1 MNIINIIKGILIDN
15 AFVMSFM
22 FIALGVFISGIIS
35 KYVFKGK
42 LPTSAVA
49 IVVGLIAA
57 YIGGSITGGSITG
70 GSNGIA
76 DIEMFTGIGI
86 LGGSSLRDFAIISTA
101 YGASLTELKRSGLI
115 GALSLIVG
123 GTFAFILGTC
133 FAVVF
138 GYTNPDEITTIAA
151 GTVTFITGAVT
162 GSAVGASSD
171 IIALSIAIG
180 VVKSIVVM
188 IATPLL
194 AKRMKLDNFRSAM
207 VYGGIMGTTSGVSAG
222 LAATDQRLVPYGAM
236 TATFFTGLACLLC
249 PTVFY
254 GIINLIF

>member
-1 MNIINIIKGILIDN
+1 MNIIEIIKNIFINN
-15 AFVMSFM
+15 AFVMSFL
-22 FIALGVFISGIIS
+22 FIALGVFVSSVIS
-35 KYVFKGK
+35 KYIFKGK
-42 LPTSAVA
+42 LPSSAVA
-49 IVVGLIAA
+49 IIVGLIAA
-57 YIGGSITGGSITG
+57 YIGGIITG

-76 DIEMFTGIGI
+76 DIDVFTGIGI

-101 YGASLTELKRSGLI
+101 YGASLSELKRSGLI
-115 GALSLIVG
+115 GAVSLIVG
-123 GTFAFILGTC
+123 VSFAFVLGTV
-133 FAVVF
+133 FAVMF
-138 GYTNPDEITTIAA
+138 GYTDPVEITTIAA

-171 IIALSIAIG
+171 IIALAIAIG

-188 IATPLL
+188 IATPML
-194 AKRMKLDNFRSAM
+194 AKAMRLDNFRSAM

-222 LAATDQRLVPYGAM
+222 LAATDQKLAPYGAM

-254 GIINLIF
+254 GLVNIAF

>member
-1 MNIINIIKGILIDN
+1 MNIIEIIKNIFINN
-15 AFVMSFM
+15 AFVMSFL
-22 FIALGVFISGIIS
+22 FISLGVFVSSVIS
-35 KYVFKGK
+35 KYIFKGK
-42 LPTSAVA
+42 LPSSAVA
-49 IVVGLIAA
+49 IIVGLIAA
-57 YIGGSITGGSITG
+57 YIGGIITG

-76 DIEMFTGIGI
+76 DIDVFTGIGI

-101 YGASLTELKRSGLI
+101 YGASLSELKRSGLI
-115 GALSLIVG
+115 GAVSLIVG
-123 GTFAFILGTC
+123 VSFAFVLGTV
-133 FAVVF
+133 FAVMF
-138 GYTNPDEITTIAA
+138 GYTDPVEITTIAA

-171 IIALSIAIG
+171 IIALAIAIG

-194 AKRMKLDNFRSAM
+194 AKAMRLDNFRSAM

-222 LAATDQRLVPYGAM
+222 LAATDQKLVPYGAM

-254 GIINLIF
+254 GLVNIAF

>member
-1 MNIINIIKGILIDN
+1 MNIIEIIKNIFINN
-15 AFVMSFM
+15 AFVMSFL
-22 FIALGVFISGIIS
+22 FIALGVFVSSVIS
-35 KYVFKGK
+35 KYIFKGK
-42 LPTSAVA
+42 LPSSAVA
-49 IVVGLIAA
+49 IIVGLIAA
-57 YIGGSITGGSITG
+57 YIGGIITG

-76 DIEMFTGIGI
+76 DIDVFTGIGI

-101 YGASLTELKRSGLI
+101 YGASLSELKRSGLI
-115 GALSLIVG
+115 GAVSLIVG
-123 GTFAFILGTC
+123 VSFAFVLGTV
-133 FAVVF
+133 FAVMF
-138 GYTNPDEITTIAA
+138 GYTDPVEITTIAA

-162 GSAVGASSD
+162 GSAIGASSD
-171 IIALSIAIG
+171 IIALAIAIG

-194 AKRMKLDNFRSAM
+194 AKAMRLDNFRSAM

-222 LAATDQRLVPYGAM
+222 LAATDQKLVPYGAM

-254 GIINLIF
+254 GLVNIVF

>member
-1 MNIINIIKGILIDN
+1 MNIIEIIKNIFINN
-15 AFVMSFM
+15 AFVMSFL
-22 FIALGVFISGIIS
+22 FIALGVFVSSVIS
-35 KYVFKGK
+35 KYIFKGK
-42 LPTSAVA
+42 LPSSAVA
-49 IVVGLIAA
+49 IIVGLIAA
-57 YIGGSITGGSITG
+57 YIGGIITG

-76 DIEMFTGIGI
+76 DIDVFTGIGI
-86 LGGSSLRDFAIISTA
+86 LGGSSLLDFAIISTA
-101 YGASLTELKRSGLI
+101 YGASLSELKRSGLI
-115 GALSLIVG
+115 GAVSLIVG
-123 GTFAFILGTC
+123 VSFAFVLGTV
-133 FAVVF
+133 FAVMF
-138 GYTNPDEITTIAA
+138 GYTDPVEITTIAA

-171 IIALSIAIG
+171 IIALAIAIG

-194 AKRMKLDNFRSAM
+194 AKAMRLDNFRSAM

-222 LAATDQRLVPYGAM
+222 LAATDQKLVPYGAM

-254 GIINLIF
+254 GLVNIAF

>member
-1 MNIINIIKGILIDN
+1 MNIIEIIKNIFINN
-15 AFVMSFM
+15 AFVMSFL
-22 FIALGVFISGIIS
+22 FIALGVFVSSVIS
-35 KYVFKGK
+35 KYIFKGK
-42 LPTSAVA
+42 LPSSAVA
-49 IVVGLIAA
+49 IIVGLIAA
-57 YIGGSITGGSITG
+57 YIGGIITG

-76 DIEMFTGIGI
+76 DIDVFTGIGI

-101 YGASLTELKRSGLI
+101 YGASLSELKRSGLI
-115 GALSLIVG
+115 GAVSLIVG
-123 GTFAFILGTC
+123 VSFAFVLGTV
-133 FAVVF
+133 FAVMF
-138 GYTNPDEITTIAA
+138 GYTDPVEITTIAA

-162 GSAVGASSD
+162 GSAFGASSD
-171 IIALSIAIG
+171 IIALAIAIG

-194 AKRMKLDNFRSAM
+194 AKAMRLDNFRSAM

-222 LAATDQRLVPYGAM
+222 LAATDQKLVPYGAM

-254 GIINLIF
+254 GLVNIAF

>member
-1 MNIINIIKGILIDN
+1 MNIIEIIKNIFINN
-15 AFVMSFM
+15 AFVMLFL
-22 FIALGVFISGIIS
+22 FIALGVFVSSVIS
-35 KYVFKGK
+35 KYIFKGK
-42 LPTSAVA
+42 LPSSAVA
-49 IVVGLIAA
+49 IIVGLIAA
-57 YIGGSITGGSITG
+57 YIGGIITG

-76 DIEMFTGIGI
+76 DIDVFTGIGI

-101 YGASLTELKRSGLI
+101 YGASLSELKRSGLI
-115 GALSLIVG
+115 GAVSLIVG
-123 GTFAFILGTC
+123 VSFAFVLGTV
-133 FAVVF
+133 FAVMF
-138 GYTNPDEITTIAA
+138 GYTDPVEIPTIAA

-171 IIALSIAIG
+171 IIALAIA
-180 VVKSIVVM
+180 IVVM

-194 AKRMKLDNFRSAM
+194 AKAMRLDNFRSAM

-222 LAATDQRLVPYGAM
+222 LAATDQKLVPYGAM

-254 GIINLIF
+254 GLVNIAF

>member
-1 MNIINIIKGILIDN
+1 MNIIEIIKNIFINN
-15 AFVMSFM
+15 AFVMSFL
-22 FIALGVFISGIIS
+22 FIALGVFVSSVIS
-35 KYVFKGK
+35 KYIFKGK
-42 LPTSAVA
+42 LPSSAVA
-49 IVVGLIAA
+49 IIVGLIAA
-57 YIGGSITGGSITG
+57 YIGGIITG

-76 DIEMFTGIGI
+76 DIDVFTGIGI

-101 YGASLTELKRSGLI
+101 YGASLSELKRSGLI
-115 GALSLIVG
+115 GAVSLIVG
-123 GTFAFILGTC
+123 VSFAFVLGTV
-133 FAVVF
+133 FAVIF
-138 GYTNPDEITTIAA
+138 GYTDPVEITTIAA
-151 GTVTFITGAVT
+151 GTVTFIPGAVT

-171 IIALSIAIG
+171 IIALAIAIG

-194 AKRMKLDNFRSAM
+194 AKAMRLDNFRSAM

-222 LAATDQRLVPYGAM
+222 LAATDQKLVPYGAM

-254 GIINLIF
+254 GLINITF

>member
-1 MNIINIIKGILIDN
+1 MNIIEIIKNIFINN
-15 AFVMSFM
+15 AFVMSFL
-22 FIALGVFISGIIS
+22 FIALGVFVSSVIS
-35 KYVFKGK
+35 KYIFKGK
-42 LPTSAVA
+42 LPSSAVA
-49 IVVGLIAA
+49 IIVGLIAA
-57 YIGGSITGGSITG
+57 YIGGIITG

-76 DIEMFTGIGI
+76 DIDVFTGNGI

-101 YGASLTELKRSGLI
+101 YGASLSELKRSGLI
-115 GALSLIVG
+115 GAVSLIVG
-123 GTFAFILGTC
+123 VSFAFVLGTV
-133 FAVVF
+133 FAVMF
-138 GYTNPDEITTIAA
+138 GYTDPVEITTIAA

-171 IIALSIAIG
+171 IIALAIAIG

-194 AKRMKLDNFRSAM
+194 AKAMRLDNFRSAM

-222 LAATDQRLVPYGAM
+222 LAATDQKLVPYGAM

-254 GIINLIF
+254 GLVNIAF

>member
-57 YIGGSITGGSITG
+57 YIGGSITG

-138 GYTNPDEITTIAA
+138 GYTNPDEITTIPA

>member
-1 MNIINIIKGILIDN
+1 MNIIEIIKNIFLNN
-15 AFVMSFM
+15 AFVMSFL
-22 FIALGVFISGIIS
+22 FIALGVFVSSVIS
-35 KYVFKGK
+35 KYIFKGK
-42 LPTSAVA
+42 LPSSAVA
-49 IVVGLIAA
+49 IIVGLIAA
-57 YIGGSITGGSITG
+57 YIGGIITG

-76 DIEMFTGIGI
+76 DIDVFTGIGI

-101 YGASLTELKRSGLI
+101 YGASLSELKRSGLI
-115 GALSLIVG
+115 GAVSLIVG
-123 GTFAFILGTC
+123 VSFAFVLGTV
-133 FAVVF
+133 FAVMF
-138 GYTNPDEITTIAA
+138 GYTDPVEITTIAA

-171 IIALSIAIG
+171 IIALAIAIG

-194 AKRMKLDNFRSAM
+194 AKAMRLDNFRSAM

-222 LAATDQRLVPYGAM
+222 LAATDQKLVPYGAM

-254 GIINLIF
+254 GMVNIAF

>member
-1 MNIINIIKGILIDN
+1 MNIIEIIKNIFINN
-15 AFVMSFM
+15 AFVMSFL
-22 FIALGVFISGIIS
+22 FIALGVFVSSVIS
-35 KYVFKGK
+35 KYIFKGK
-42 LPTSAVA
+42 LPSSAVA
-49 IVVGLIAA
+49 IIVGLIAA
-57 YIGGSITGGSITG
+57 YIGGIITG

-76 DIEMFTGIGI
+76 DIDVFTGIGI

-101 YGASLTELKRSGLI
+101 YGASLSELKRSGLI
-115 GALSLIVG
+115 GAVSLIVG
-123 GTFAFILGTC
+123 VSFAFVLGTV
-133 FAVVF
+133 FAVMF
-138 GYTNPDEITTIAA
+138 GYTDPVEITTIAA

-171 IIALSIAIG
+171 IIALAIAIG
-180 VVKSIVVM
+180 VVKSIVVL

-194 AKRMKLDNFRSAM
+194 AKAMRLDNFRSAM

-222 LAATDQRLVPYGAM
+222 LAATDQKLVPYGAM

-254 GIINLIF
+254 GLVNIAF

>member
-57 YIGGSITGGSITG
+57 YIGGSITG

>member
-1 MNIINIIKGILIDN
+1 MNIIEIIKNIFINN
-15 AFVMSFM
+15 AFVMSFL
-22 FIALGVFISGIIS
+22 FIALGVFVSSVIS
-35 KYVFKGK
+35 KYIFKGK
-42 LPTSAVA
+42 LPSSAVA
-49 IVVGLIAA
+49 IIVGLIAA
-57 YIGGSITGGSITG
+57 YIGGIITG

-76 DIEMFTGIGI
+76 DIDVFTGIGI

-101 YGASLTELKRSGLI
+101 YGASLSELKRSGLI
-115 GALSLIVG
+115 GAVSLIVG
-123 GTFAFILGTC
+123 VSFAFVPGTV
-133 FAVVF
+133 FAVMF
-138 GYTNPDEITTIAA
+138 GYTDPVEITTIAA

-171 IIALSIAIG
+171 IIALAIAIG

-194 AKRMKLDNFRSAM
+194 AKAMRLDNFRSAM

-222 LAATDQRLVPYGAM
+222 LAATDQKLVPYGAM

-254 GIINLIF
+254 GLVNIAF

>member
-1 MNIINIIKGILIDN
+1 MNIIEIIKNIFINN
-15 AFVMSFM
+15 AFVMSFL
-22 FIALGVFISGIIS
+22 FIALGVFVSSVIS
-35 KYVFKGK
+35 KYIFKGK
-42 LPTSAVA
+42 LPSSAVA
-49 IVVGLIAA
+49 IIVGLIAA
-57 YIGGSITGGSITG
+57 YIGGIITG

-76 DIEMFTGIGI
+76 DIDVFTDIGI

-101 YGASLTELKRSGLI
+101 YGASLSELKRSGLI
-115 GALSLIVG
+115 GAVSLIVG
-123 GTFAFILGTC
+123 VSFAFVLGTV
-133 FAVVF
+133 FAVMF
-138 GYTNPDEITTIAA
+138 GYTDPVEITTIAA

-171 IIALSIAIG
+171 IIALAIAIG

-194 AKRMKLDNFRSAM
+194 AKAMRLDNFRSAM

-222 LAATDQRLVPYGAM
+222 LAATDQKLVPYGAM

-254 GIINLIF
+254 GLVNIAF

>member
-1 MNIINIIKGILIDN
+1 MNIIEIIKNIFINN
-15 AFVMSFM
+15 AFVMSFL
-22 FIALGVFISGIIS
+22 FIALGVFVSSVIS
-35 KYVFKGK
+35 KYIFKGK
-42 LPTSAVA
+42 LPSSAVA
-49 IVVGLIAA
+49 IIVGLIAA
-57 YIGGSITGGSITG
+57 YIGGIITG

-76 DIEMFTGIGI
+76 DIDVFTGIGI

-101 YGASLTELKRSGLI
+101 YGASLSELKRSGLI
-115 GALSLIVG
+115 GAVSLIVG
-123 GTFAFILGTC
+123 VSFAFVLGTV
-133 FAVVF
+133 FAIMF
-138 GYTNPDEITTIAA
+138 GYTDPVEITTIAA

-171 IIALSIAIG
+171 IIALAIAIG

-194 AKRMKLDNFRSAM
+194 AKAMRLDNFRSAM

-222 LAATDQRLVPYGAM
+222 LAATDQKLVPYGAM

-254 GIINLIF
+254 GMVNIAF

>member
-1 MNIINIIKGILIDN
+1 MNIIEIIKNIFINN
-15 AFVMSFM
+15 AFVMSFL
-22 FIALGVFISGIIS
+22 FIALGVFVSSVIS
-35 KYVFKGK
+35 KYIFKGK
-42 LPTSAVA
+42 LPSSAVA
-49 IVVGLIAA
+49 IIVGLIAA
-57 YIGGSITGGSITG
+57 YIGGIITG

-76 DIEMFTGIGI
+76 DIDVFTGIGI

-101 YGASLTELKRSGLI
+101 YGASLSELKRSGLI
-115 GALSLIVG
+115 GAVSLIVG
-123 GTFAFILGTC
+123 VSFAFVLGTV
-133 FAVVF
+133 FAVMF
-138 GYTNPDEITTIAA
+138 GYTDPVEITTIAA

-171 IIALSIAIG
+171 IIALAIAIG

-194 AKRMKLDNFRSAM
+194 AKAMRLDNFRSAM

-222 LAATDQRLVPYGAM
+222 LAATDQKLVPYGAM
-236 TATFFTGLACLLC
+236 TATFFTGLACLVC

-254 GIINLIF
+254 GMVNIAF

>member
-1 MNIINIIKGILIDN
+1 MNIIEIIKNIFINN
-15 AFVMSFM
+15 AFVMSFLI
-22 FIALGVFISGIIS
+22 IALGVFVSSVIS
-35 KYVFKGK
+35 KYIFKGK
-42 LPTSAVA
+42 LPSSAVA
-49 IVVGLIAA
+49 IIVGLIAA
-57 YIGGSITGGSITG
+57 YIGGIITG

-76 DIEMFTGIGI
+76 DIDVFTGIGI

-101 YGASLTELKRSGLI
+101 YGASLSELKRSGLI
-115 GALSLIVG
+115 GAVSLIVG
-123 GTFAFILGTC
+123 VSFAFVLGTV
-133 FAVVF
+133 FAVMF
-138 GYTNPDEITTIAA
+138 GYTDPVEITTIAA

-171 IIALSIAIG
+171 IIALAIAIG

-194 AKRMKLDNFRSAM
+194 AKAMRLDNFRSAM

-222 LAATDQRLVPYGAM
+222 LAATDQKLVPYGAM

-254 GIINLIF
+254 GLVNIAF

>member
-57 YIGGSITGGSITG
+57 YIGGSITG

-194 AKRMKLDNFRSAM
+194 AKCMKLDNFRSAM

>member
-1 MNIINIIKGILIDN
+1 MNIIEIIKNIFINN
-15 AFVMSFM
+15 AFVMSFL
-22 FIALGVFISGIIS
+22 FIALGVFVSSVIS
-35 KYVFKGK
+35 KYIFKGK
-42 LPTSAVA
+42 LPSSAVA
-49 IVVGLIAA
+49 IIVGLIAA
-57 YIGGSITGGSITG
+57 YIGGIITG

-76 DIEMFTGIGI
+76 DIDVFTGIGI

-101 YGASLTELKRSGLI
+101 YGASLSELKRSGLI
-115 GALSLIVG
+115 GAVSLIVG
-123 GTFAFILGTC
+123 VSFAFVLGTV
-133 FAVVF
+133 FAIMF
-138 GYTNPDEITTIAA
+138 GYTDPVEITTIAA

-171 IIALSIAIG
+171 IIALAIAIG

-194 AKRMKLDNFRSAM
+194 AKAMRLDNFRSAM

-222 LAATDQRLVPYGAM
+222 LAATDQKLVPYGAM

-254 GIINLIF
+254 GLVNIAF

>member
-1 MNIINIIKGILIDN
+1 MNIIEIIKNIFINN
-15 AFVMSFM
+15 AFVMSFL
-22 FIALGVFISGIIS
+22 FIALGVFVSGVIS
-35 KYVFKGK
+35 KYIFKGK
-42 LPTSAVA
+42 LPSSAVA
-49 IVVGLIAA
+49 IIVGLIAA
-57 YIGGSITGGSITG
+57 YIGGIITG

-76 DIEMFTGIGI
+76 DIDVFTGIGI

-101 YGASLTELKRSGLI
+101 YGASLSELKRSGLI
-115 GALSLIVG
+115 GAVSLIVG
-123 GTFAFILGTC
+123 VSFAFVLGTV
-133 FAVVF
+133 FAVMF
-138 GYTNPDEITTIAA
+138 GYTDPVEITTIAA

-171 IIALSIAIG
+171 IIALAIAIG

-194 AKRMKLDNFRSAM
+194 AKAMRLDNFRSAM

-222 LAATDQRLVPYGAM
+222 LAATDQKLVPYGAM

-254 GIINLIF
+254 GLVNIAF

>member
-1 MNIINIIKGILIDN
+1 MNILDIIKGILTDN

-22 FIALGVFISGIIS
+22 FIALGVLISELIS
-35 KYVFKGK
+35 KYIFKGK

-49 IVVGLIAA
+49 IVVGLVAA
-57 YIGGSITGGSITG
+57 YIGGKITG

-101 YGASLTELKRSGLI
+101 YGASLKELKRSGLI
-115 GALSLIVG
+115 GCLSLIVG
-123 GTFAFILGTC
+123 VTFAFILGTV
-133 FAVVF
+133 FAMIF
-138 GYTNPDEITTIAA
+138 GYTNPTEITTIAA

-162 GSAVGASSD
+162 GSA
-171 IIALSIAIG
+171 IG

-194 AKRMKLDNFRSAM
+194 AKKMKLDNFRSAM

-222 LAATDQRLVPYGAM
+222 LAATDQKLVPYGAM

>member
-1 MNIINIIKGILIDN
+1 MNIIEIIKNIFINN
-15 AFVMSFM
+15 AFVMSFL
-22 FIALGVFISGIIS
+22 FISLGVFVSSIIS
-35 KYVFKGK
+35 KYIFKGK
-42 LPTSAVA
+42 LPSSAVA
-49 IVVGLIAA
+49 IIVGLIAA
-57 YIGGSITGGSITG
+57 YIGGIITG

-76 DIEMFTGIGI
+76 DIDVFTGIGI

-101 YGASLTELKRSGLI
+101 YGASLSELKRSGLI
-115 GALSLIVG
+115 GAVSLIVG
-123 GTFAFILGTC
+123 VSFAFVLGTV
-133 FAVVF
+133 FAIVF
-138 GYTNPDEITTIAA
+138 EYTDPVEITTIAA

-162 GSAVGASSD
+162 GSAIGASSD
-171 IIALSIAIG
+171 IIALAIAIG

-194 AKRMKLDNFRSAM
+194 AKAMRLDNFRSAM

-222 LAATDQRLVPYGAM
+222 LAATDQKLVPYGAM

-254 GIINLIF
+254 GLVNIVF

>member
-1 MNIINIIKGILIDN
+1 MNIIEIIKNIFINN
-15 AFVMSFM
+15 AFVMSFL
-22 FIALGVFISGIIS
+22 FIALGVFVSSVIS
-35 KYVFKGK
+35 KYIFKGK
-42 LPTSAVA
+42 LPSSAVA
-49 IVVGLIAA
+49 IIVGLIAA
-57 YIGGSITGGSITG
+57 YIGGIITG

-76 DIEMFTGIGI
+76 DIDVFTGIGI

-101 YGASLTELKRSGLI
+101 YGASLSELKRSGLI
-115 GALSLIVG
+115 GAVSLIVG
-123 GTFAFILGTC
+123 VRFAFVLGTV
-133 FAVVF
+133 FAVMF
-138 GYTNPDEITTIAA
+138 GYTDPVEVTTIAA

-171 IIALSIAIG
+171 IIALAIAIG

-194 AKRMKLDNFRSAM
+194 AKAMRLDNFRSAM

-222 LAATDQRLVPYGAM
+222 LAATDQKLVPYGAM

-254 GIINLIF
+254 GLVNIAF

>member
-57 YIGGSITGGSITG
+57 YIGGSITGGS
-70 GSNGIA
+70 NGIA

-123 GTFAFILGTC
+123 ATFAFILGTC

-194 AKRMKLDNFRSAM
+194 AKCMKLDNFRSAM

-222 LAATDQRLVPYGAM
+222 LAATDQRLGPYGAM

>member
-1 MNIINIIKGILIDN
+1 MNIIEIIKNIFINN
-15 AFVMSFM
+15 AFVMSFL
-22 FIALGVFISGIIS
+22 FIALGVFVSSVIS
-35 KYVFKGK
+35 KYIFKGK
-42 LPTSAVA
+42 LPSSAVA
-49 IVVGLIAA
+49 IIVGLIAA
-57 YIGGSITGGSITG
+57 YIGGIITG

-76 DIEMFTGIGI
+76 DIDVFTGIGI

-101 YGASLTELKRSGLI
+101 YGASLSELKRSGLI
-115 GALSLIVG
+115 GAVSLIVG
-123 GTFAFILGTC
+123 VSFAFVLGTV
-133 FAVVF
+133 FAVMF
-138 GYTNPDEITTIAA
+138 GYTDPVEITTIAA

-171 IIALSIAIG
+171 IIALAIAIG

-194 AKRMKLDNFRSAM
+194 AKAMRLDNFRSAM

-222 LAATDQRLVPYGAM
+222 LAATDQKLVPYGAM

-254 GIINLIF
+254 GMVNIAF

>member
-57 YIGGSITGGSITG
+57 YIGGSITGGS
-70 GSNGIA
+70 NGIA

-123 GTFAFILGTC
+123 VTFAFILGTC

>member
-1 MNIINIIKGILIDN
+1 MNIIEIIKNIFINN
-15 AFVMSFM
+15 AFVMSFL
-22 FIALGVFISGIIS
+22 FIALGVFVSSVIS
-35 KYVFKGK
+35 KYIFKGK
-42 LPTSAVA
+42 LPSSAVA
-49 IVVGLIAA
+49 IIVGLIAA
-57 YIGGSITGGSITG
+57 YIGGIITG

-76 DIEMFTGIGI
+76 DIDVFTGIGI

-101 YGASLTELKRSGLI
+101 YGASLSELKRSGLI
-115 GALSLIVG
+115 GAVSLIVG
-123 GTFAFILGTC
+123 VSFAFVLGTV
-133 FAVVF
+133 FAVMF
-138 GYTNPDEITTIAA
+138 GYKDPVEITTIAA

-171 IIALSIAIG
+171 IIALAIAIG

-194 AKRMKLDNFRSAM
+194 AKAMRLDNFRSAM

-222 LAATDQRLVPYGAM
+222 LAATDQKLVPYGAM

-254 GIINLIF
+254 GLVNIAF

>member
-1 MNIINIIKGILIDN
+1 MNIIEIIKNIFINN
-15 AFVMSFM
+15 AFVMSFS
-22 FIALGVFISGIIS
+22 FIALGVFVSSVIS
-35 KYVFKGK
+35 KYIFKGK
-42 LPTSAVA
+42 LPSSAVA
-49 IVVGLIAA
+49 IIVGLIAA
-57 YIGGSITGGSITG
+57 YIGGIITG

-76 DIEMFTGIGI
+76 DIDVFTGIGI

-101 YGASLTELKRSGLI
+101 YGASLSELKRSGLI
-115 GALSLIVG
+115 GAVSLIVG
-123 GTFAFILGTC
+123 VSFAFVLGTV
-133 FAVVF
+133 FAVMF
-138 GYTNPDEITTIAA
+138 GYTDPVEITTIAA

-171 IIALSIAIG
+171 IIALAIAIG

-194 AKRMKLDNFRSAM
+194 AKAMRLDNFRSAM

-222 LAATDQRLVPYGAM
+222 LAATDQKLVPYGAM

-254 GIINLIF
+254 GLVNIAF

>member
-1 MNIINIIKGILIDN
+1 MNIIEIIKNIFINN
-15 AFVMSFM
+15 AFVMSFL
-22 FIALGVFISGIIS
+22 FIALGVFVSSVIS
-35 KYVFKGK
+35 KYIFKGK
-42 LPTSAVA
+42 LPSSAVA
-49 IVVGLIAA
+49 IIVGLIAA
-57 YIGGSITGGSITG
+57 YIGGIITG

-76 DIEMFTGIGI
+76 DIDVFTGIGI

-101 YGASLTELKRSGLI
+101 YGASLSELKRSGLI
-115 GALSLIVG
+115 GAVSLIVG
-123 GTFAFILGTC
+123 VSFAFVLGTV
-133 FAVVF
+133 FAVIF
-138 GYTNPDEITTIAA
+138 GYTDPVEITTIAA

-171 IIALSIAIG
+171 IIALAIAIG

-194 AKRMKLDNFRSAM
+194 AKAMRLDNFRSAM

-222 LAATDQRLVPYGAM
+222 LAATDQKLVPYGAM

-254 GIINLIF
+254 GMVNIAF

>member
-1 MNIINIIKGILIDN
+1 MNIIEIIKNIFINN
-15 AFVMSFM
+15 AFVMSFL
-22 FIALGVFISGIIS
+22 FISLGVFVSSIIS
-35 KYVFKGK
+35 KYIFKGK
-42 LPTSAVA
+42 LPSSAVA
-49 IVVGLIAA
+49 IIVGLIAA
-57 YIGGSITGGSITG
+57 YIGGIITG

-76 DIEMFTGIGI
+76 DIDVFTGIGI

-101 YGASLTELKRSGLI
+101 YGASLSELKRSGLI
-115 GALSLIVG
+115 GAVSLIVG
-123 GTFAFILGTC
+123 VSFAFVLGTV

-138 GYTNPDEITTIAA
+138 GYTDPVEITTIAA

-162 GSAVGASSD
+162 GSAIGASSD
-171 IIALSIAIG
+171 IIALAIAIG

-194 AKRMKLDNFRSAM
+194 AKAMRLDNFRSAM

-222 LAATDQRLVPYGAM
+222 LAATDQKLVPYGAM

-254 GIINLIF
+254 GLINIVF

>member
-115 GALSLIVG
+115 GELSSQVL
-123 GTFAFILGTC
+123 LQ
-133 FAVVF
+133 AV
-138 GYTNPDEITTIAA
+138 
-151 GTVTFITGAVT
+151 
-162 GSAVGASSD
+162 
-171 IIALSIAIG
+171 
-180 VVKSIVVM
+180 
-188 IATPLL
+188 
-194 AKRMKLDNFRSAM
+194 
-207 VYGGIMGTTSGVSAG
+207 
-222 LAATDQRLVPYGAM
+222 Q
-236 TATFFTGLACLLC
+236 
-249 PTVFY
+249 
-254 GIINLIF
+254 

>member
-1 MNIINIIKGILIDN
+1 MNIIEIIKNIFINN
-15 AFVMSFM
+15 AFVMSFL
-22 FIALGVFISGIIS
+22 FIALGVFVSSVIS
-35 KYVFKGK
+35 KYIFIGK
-42 LPTSAVA
+42 LPSSAVA
-49 IVVGLIAA
+49 IIVGLIAA
-57 YIGGSITGGSITG
+57 YIGGIITG

-76 DIEMFTGIGI
+76 DIDVFTGIGI

-101 YGASLTELKRSGLI
+101 YGASLSELKRSGLI
-115 GALSLIVG
+115 GAVSLIVG
-123 GTFAFILGTC
+123 VSFAFVLGTV
-133 FAVVF
+133 FAVMF
-138 GYTNPDEITTIAA
+138 GYTDPVEITTIAA

-171 IIALSIAIG
+171 IIALAIAIG

-194 AKRMKLDNFRSAM
+194 AKAMRLDNFRSAM

-222 LAATDQRLVPYGAM
+222 LAATDQKLVPYGAM

-254 GIINLIF
+254 GLVNIAF

>member
-1 MNIINIIKGILIDN
+1 MNIIEIIKNIFINN
-15 AFVMSFM
+15 AFVMSFL
-22 FIALGVFISGIIS
+22 FIALGVFVSSVIS
-35 KYVFKGK
+35 KYIFKGK
-42 LPTSAVA
+42 LPSSAVA
-49 IVVGLIAA
+49 IIVGLIAA
-57 YIGGSITGGSITG
+57 YIGGIITG

-76 DIEMFTGIGI
+76 DIDVFTGIGI

-101 YGASLTELKRSGLI
+101 YGASLSELKRSGLI
-115 GALSLIVG
+115 GAVSLIVG
-123 GTFAFILGTC
+123 VSFAFVLGTV
-133 FAVVF
+133 FAVMF
-138 GYTNPDEITTIAA
+138 GYTDPVEITTIAA

-171 IIALSIAIG
+171 IIALAIAIG

-188 IATPLL
+188 IATPML
-194 AKRMKLDNFRSAM
+194 AKAMRLDNFRSAM

-222 LAATDQRLVPYGAM
+222 LAATDQKLVPYGAM

-254 GIINLIF
+254 GLVNIAF

>member
-1 MNIINIIKGILIDN
+1 MNIIEIMKNIFINN
-15 AFVMSFM
+15 AFVMSFL
-22 FIALGVFISGIIS
+22 FIALGVFVSSIIS
-35 KYVFKGK
+35 KYIFKGK
-42 LPTSAVA
+42 LPSSAVA
-49 IVVGLIAA
+49 IIVGLIAA
-57 YIGGSITGGSITG
+57 YIGGIITG

-76 DIEMFTGIGI
+76 DIDVFTGIGI

-101 YGASLTELKRSGLI
+101 YGASLSELKRSGLI
-115 GALSLIVG
+115 GAVSLIVG
-123 GTFAFILGTC
+123 VSFAFVLGTV
-133 FAVVF
+133 FAVMF
-138 GYTNPDEITTIAA
+138 GYTDPVEITTIAA

-171 IIALSIAIG
+171 IIALAIAIG

-194 AKRMKLDNFRSAM
+194 AKAMRLDNFRSAM

-222 LAATDQRLVPYGAM
+222 LAATDQKLVPYGAM

-254 GIINLIF
+254 GLVNIAF

>member
-1 MNIINIIKGILIDN
+1 MNIIEIIKNIFINN
-15 AFVMSFM
+15 AFVMSFL
-22 FIALGVFISGIIS
+22 FIALGVFVSSVIS
-35 KYVFKGK
+35 KYIFKGK
-42 LPTSAVA
+42 LPSSAVA
-49 IVVGLIAA
+49 IIVGLIAA
-57 YIGGSITGGSITG
+57 YIGGIITG

-76 DIEMFTGIGI
+76 DIDVFTGIGI

-101 YGASLTELKRSGLI
+101 YGASLSELKRSGLI
-115 GALSLIVG
+115 GAVSLIVG
-123 GTFAFILGTC
+123 VSFAFVLGTV
-133 FAVVF
+133 FAVMF
-138 GYTNPDEITTIAA
+138 GYTDPVEITTIAA

-171 IIALSIAIG
+171 IIALAIAIG

-188 IATPLL
+188 IATHLL
-194 AKRMKLDNFRSAM
+194 AKAMRLDNFRSAM

-222 LAATDQRLVPYGAM
+222 LAATDQKLVPYGAM

-254 GIINLIF
+254 GLVNIAF

>member
-1 MNIINIIKGILIDN
+1 MNIIEIIKNIFINN
-15 AFVMSFM
+15 AFVMSFL
-22 FIALGVFISGIIS
+22 FIALGVFVSSVIS
-35 KYVFKGK
+35 KYIFKGK
-42 LPTSAVA
+42 LPSSAVA
-49 IVVGLIAA
+49 IIVGLIAA
-57 YIGGSITGGSITG
+57 YIGGIITG

-76 DIEMFTGIGI
+76 DIDVFTGIGI

-101 YGASLTELKRSGLI
+101 YGASLSELKRSGLI
-115 GALSLIVG
+115 GAVSLIVG
-123 GTFAFILGTC
+123 VSFAFVLGTV
-133 FAVVF
+133 FAVMF
-138 GYTNPDEITTIAA
+138 GYTDPVEITTIAA

-162 GSAVGASSD
+162 GSTVGASSD
-171 IIALSIAIG
+171 IIALAIAIG

-194 AKRMKLDNFRSAM
+194 AKAMRLDNFRSAM

-222 LAATDQRLVPYGAM
+222 LAATDQKLVPYGAM

-254 GIINLIF
+254 GMVNIAF